1 MQDIS
6 NVNDFGLIFT
16 VVMAVLLFTLPR
28 KYAHVPLLMTALYLT
43 QGQVVLVG
51 PFHFTMIRVVLLIGW
66 LRSATRGELIS
77 IRLNIIDKLFIA
89 YVASAVII
97 KTLLWQTTEIF
108 INRLGFAYD
117 AIGCYF
123 IFRVLVRDLD
133 DISRLIKHLA
143 ILIIPLA
150 ITMLTEASTGR
161 NIFSIFGGVDEYS
174 ELREGKV
181 RCQGSFRHPILA
193 GTFGATL
200 VPLFVGIWIKK
211 GTSRV
216 IGTLGI
222 ISATAITYTATSSG
236 PLMSYVFAIIG
247 LGMWYL
253 RSNMRIIR
261 WGILASLLLMHM
273 LMQAPVWFI
282 IARIS
287 DILGGSGWHRSEI
300 IDQAINHFDEW
311 WLLGTKSTA
320 HWMATTLAVSPDS
333 ADITNNFVGVGVSG
347 GLITL
352 SIYILVIVYCFKSVG
367 EQLKYTKDAEIS
379 TRFLLW
385 SLGVALFA
393 HIVSFM
399 SVGYFDQIVV
409 FWYLLLASIS
419 TICISEKK
427 LKLSIK
433 AP

>member
-1 MQDIS
+1 MEDFS

-28 KYAHVPLLMTALYLT
+28 KYAPVPLLMTALYLT
-43 QGQVVLVG
+43 QGQVVLIG
-51 PFHFTMIRVVLLIGW
+51 PFHFTMIRVVLLTGW

-77 IRLNIIDKLFIA
+77 IRINIIDKLFIA

-97 KTLLWQTTEIF
+97 KILLWQTTEIF

-123 IFRVLVRDLD
+123 IFRVLVRDID
-133 DISRLIKHLA
+133 DISRLIKYLA
-143 ILIIPLA
+143 ILIVPLA
-150 ITMLTEASTGR
+150 ITMLTEASTGK

-236 PLMSYVFAIIG
+236 PLMSYVFAIMG

-253 RSNMRIIR
+253 RNNMRIIR

-282 IARIS
+282 IARMS

-311 WLLGTKSTA
+311 WLLGTKSTG

-333 ADITNNFVGVGVSG
+333 ADITNNFVGIGVSG

-352 SIYILVIVYCFKSVG
+352 ILFTVVIVYCFKGLG
-367 EQLKYTKDAEIS
+367 EKLKCSGDDPLSNK
-379 TRFLLW
+379 FMLW
-385 SLGVALFA
+385 AMGVALFS

-399 SVGYFDQIVV
+399 SVGYFDQIIV

-419 TICISEKK
+419 TASAFENKRSH
-427 LKLSIK
+427 SIK
-433 AP
+433 GA